1 MSPRHVALV
10 PAAGVG
16 ARFGAGL
23 PKQYSLLLGQ
33 TVLHHTLA
41 VLAAEPM
48 IDQIVVVIAP
58 EDPYFDQHVWPSEK
72 LLVLRCG
79 GDSRAA
85 TVQQGLKQLWDDGLH
100 DQDWVLV
107 HDAARCCLSRIALAQ
122 LIQHLH
128 GHPIGGLLALPVADT
143 LKRANTANEVIETV
157 ARADLWQ
164 AQTPQMFRARLLAD
178 ALALGDLNHMTDEAS
193 AIEALGLQPKLV
205 LGEASNF
212 KLTLQQDRALA
223 EAVLSARRTTKED
236 T

>member
-23 PKQYSLLLGQ
+23 PKQYSLILGQ

-41 VLAAEPM
+41 VLAAEPR
-48 IDQIVVVIAP
+48 IDLIVVVIAAD
-58 EDPYFDQHVWPSEK
+58 DPYFDQYQWPCHK

-79 GDSRAA
+79 GDSRAL
-85 TVQQGLKQLWDDGLH
+85 TVRQGLAELLQQQLLA
-100 DQDWVLV
+100 DQDWLLV
-107 HDAARCCLSRIALAQ
+107 HDAARCCLSAAALSR
-122 LIQHLH
+122 LIQYLH

-143 LKRANTANEVIETV
+143 LKRANVEHDVVATVDRTA
-157 ARADLWQ
+157 LWQ
-164 AQTPQMFRARLLAD
+164 AQTPQMFRARLLSD
-178 ALALGDLNHMTDEAS
+178 ALALGDLNQVTDEAS

-212 KLTLQQDRALA
+212 KLTLKQDRILA
-223 EAVLSARRTTKED
+223 EAVLQAQQTD
-236 T
+236 